1 MIITKTIEETYET
14 SLFESGAFKYIYLP
28 VGGIIGLGA
37 LVLLIVTLFNIYG
50 AFNPPPAPQRTQP
63 RDRPVPTP
71 PPTYRSVVRRERL
84 LRLATIT
91 NLSNLE
97 DAQNS
102 PPCYELAV
110 EGDLPPDYG
119 HINLAF
125 EPPVYEP

>member
-14 SLFESGAFKYIYLP
+14 SLFESGAFKYVYLP
-28 VGGIIGLGA
+28 IGAIIGLGA
-37 LVLLIVTLFNIYG
+37 LVLLIVALFNIFG
-50 AFNPPPAPQRTQP
+50 AFNPPTPPP
-63 RDRPVPTP
+63 RRNRPVATP
-71 PPTYRSVVRRERL
+71 PPTYRAVIRRERL

-97 DAQNS
+97 DSTQN

-125 EPPVYEP
+125 EPPVYEA